1 MIRQRRINDNDKQL
15 VLEFHCQ
22 INYAGESPWAR
33 KEPYD
38 KYREKWFSTSQPD
51 EFYAHL
57 VTTMQD
63 QRTIAEIW
71 FDDGTDAVAGY
82 LWVVFYDIKDYGLS
96 IAEINELMVAPEFQ
110 GRGIGLQMMQYIE
123 KRAMEHGANLIR
135 SEAGIENAPSRKLH
149 EKAGFNAYR
158 VLYEKKLD

>member
-1 MIRQRRINDNDKQL
+1 
-15 VLEFHCQ
+15 
-22 INYAGESPWAR
+22 
-33 KEPYD
+33 
-38 KYREKWFSTSQPD
+38 
-51 EFYAHL
+51 
-57 VTTMQD
+57 MQD

-96 IAEINELMVAPEFQ
+96 
-110 GRGIGLQMMQYIE
+110 
-123 KRAMEHGANLIR
+123 
-135 SEAGIENAPSRKLH
+135 KLH